1 MPQKGFLRSSE
12 LVQQA
17 RPPIFFGVVVG
28 IDLGCENDAVARWR
42 WLAPPGEFR
51 EPHPSTGDFSTWVTG
66 CTAVARFLREE
77 SFIRQSRGLQKM
89 QRPMQPRKETRGKRR
104 GHTNLKRDGDFGAL
118 T

>member
-42 WLAPPGEFR
+42 WLAPPGELR
-51 EPHPSTGDFSTWVTG
+51 EQHPSTGDFSTGVTG

-77 SFIRQSRGLQKM
+77 SLHKAIERSAKDATSDATAEGNQGEKA
-89 QRPMQPRKETRGKRR
+89 RP
-104 GHTNLKRDGDFGAL
+104 H
-118 T
+118 